1 MAEVEAVETT
11 FGQNENKSDMNL
23 VGKAEGGSKCKGLTG
38 YLILVAVV
46 CFAGSSLQFGYN
58 LSVINAPQII
68 LEEFYKDVYKFKSL
82 LWPIAVSIFAI
93 GGMFGA
99 FIGPH
104 AAEKLGRKYSL
115 LANNFLAIIGGIF
128 LFCTKYAGGTNGSIA
143 LLVIGRILVG
153 INAGIN
159 TSVAPMYL
167 SEIAPV
173 QLRGSLG
180 TLNQFGIVT
189 GILMGN
195 VLGLSEVLGNAAGW
209 NFLFGITAFVA
220 IFQLV
225 ALPFCPESPRYLV
238 VIRKDE
244 FQAATN
250 LQKLR
255 GKEDVSEEINE
266 IKAEAAKESSLE
278 HVTVIGLFRDSYYH
292 KPLLISVVLQ
302 LAQQLSGIGGILY
315 YSTKLFVQVGMSPD
329 KGQAATCGVGVLSV
343 LMTAIVIVLVEVK
356 GRRFLMLLGLG
367 GMGLLY
373 IVVTIA
379 FYYVESQDV
388 GWAKILGVTATLA
401 SVAVFQL
408 GPGAIPWFIVAEL
421 FSQSSISAATSIA
434 GPTNWFGNFIV
445 GILFPIITDSLYPY
459 TFIPFAVLLAFFF
472 TFTLLVVPETKGLT
486 IAQINAKLR
495 KEKVEDPEDSKAF
508 LSDPT

>member
-1 MAEVEAVETT
+1 
-11 FGQNENKSDMNL
+11 
-23 VGKAEGGSKCKGLTG
+23 
-38 YLILVAVV
+38 
-46 CFAGSSLQFGYN
+46 
-58 LSVINAPQII
+58 
-68 LEEFYKDVYKFKSL
+68 
-82 LWPIAVSIFAI
+82 
-93 GGMFGA
+93 
-99 FIGPH
+99 
-104 AAEKLGRKYSL
+104 
-115 LANNFLAIIGGIF
+115 
-128 LFCTKYAGGTNGSIA
+128 
-143 LLVIGRILVG
+143 
-153 INAGIN
+153 
-159 TSVAPMYL
+159 
-167 SEIAPV
+167 
-173 QLRGSLG
+173 
-180 TLNQFGIVT
+180 
-189 GILMGN
+189 
-195 VLGLSEVLGNAAGW
+195 
-209 NFLFGITAFVA
+209 
-220 IFQLV
+220 
-225 ALPFCPESPRYLV
+225 V